1 MRTLSLFALA
11 LSLPAF
17 GQVGNLQVSASALNF
32 TALSGAALPQSQ
44 VIGVTSTGVSL
55 PINLSV
61 RYFTTTEGWLSAT
74 ADRAATPGNVT
85 VTVTPAN
92 LSPGNYTGQV
102 LIVASGSQSAL
113 VTVTLAVSSTTAGG
127 SVVTANPS
135 TVSLTAVTGVTSQA
149 SVGINSV
156 GNVPFQVFTNT
167 TSGGNWLSVNTVLS
181 TAPTT
186 ITIIAN
192 PTALS
197 SGVYS
202 GTVSIA
208 PTNGSPGV
216 SIPVSFTV
224 GSGGGLTGF
233 TVTPSTANFSY
244 QIGTAT
250 PGGQAIYVNNSAG
263 IVSYTASGSASWIR
277 LTSNLNSSPL
287 LTVNGNSNSN
297 LNIYVDPTGLTAG
310 NYGGLVTITASNGS
324 TQSVAVSLTVSDNTI
339 LTASPASLTFNYFPD
354 AGIPLAQQVTVLST
368 GASVNFTASAS
379 STGWLLV
386 GPQFGS
392 TGGSNVLTVSVSPS
406 GLPAGVYSGNINVTT
421 GTTTIPIPVTINV
434 GTSSV
439 SSIAANPALL
449 SFQTQLNSPSASQ
462 TLNLS
467 SATGKNFLASAST
480 TGAPW
485 LQVTPNSGTTPA
497 SLTVS
502 IVPQAVSAAGV
513 YSGLIQV
520 ANVTDNTQLTIP
532 VTMTVSGA
540 TLSASPQ
547 ALSYSLTAGAPTPLS
562 QVVQVSG
569 SVNTPFTVTSDSA
582 WLSTSPSS
590 GTTPSGLTVFASAA
604 NLTPGNYTGVLTI
617 SGGGATTS
625 VVVNASVSANASPT
639 ISPTALSFQFV
650 TNGDVPPAQTISVNS
665 TLGTANFTVSAR
677 TDSGSSWLIASASG
691 ISTPATISVR
701 VQPLGLAPGTYRGV
715 VTVTAFGTGESRSA
729 EVILS
734 VTTPAAPTLRT
745 ALHGATRELS
755 AITPGMILS
764 LIGTSM
770 GPVTGVKGN
779 VSGAGAF
786 ETSYNGY
793 RVLFDGV
800 PAPILYI
807 SGTQIDTVAPYA
819 IAGRQSTRVE
829 VEYNGARSNPSDLVV
844 SPDAAPG
851 IFTVDGSGR
860 GQAAAINQSGRLN
873 GPANPASVESV
884 LVFYVTGEGQTEP
897 VGQEGRVIA
906 TDLRKPVLPVA
917 VNIGGVPVEV
927 QYAGSTPGQVTGLMQ
942 VNVKLNSE
950 VPRGPAVP
958 IEIRVGPA
966 PSPAGVTVAIQ

>member
-1 MRTLSLFALA
+1 MRTLSLFALV

-44 VIGVTSTGVSL
+44 VVGVTSTGVSL

-74 ADRAATPGNVT
+74 ADRASTPGNVT

-102 LIVASGSQSAL
+102 LIIASGSQSAL
-113 VTVTLAVSSTTAGG
+113 VTVTLTVSSTTAGG
-127 SVVTANPS
+127 SVVTANPT
-135 TVSLTAVTGVTSQA
+135 TVALTAVTGVTSQA
-149 SVGINSV
+149 SVNINSV

-181 TAPTT
+181 TAPTS

-216 SIPVSFTV
+216 SIPVTFTV

-250 PGGQAIYVNNSAG
+250 PGGQAFYVNNSAG

-277 LTSNLNSSPL
+277 LTSNLNTSPL
-287 LTVNGNSNSN
+287 LTVTGNSNSN

-310 NYGGLVTITASNGS
+310 SYGGLVTITAANGS
-324 TQSVAVSLTVSDNTI
+324 TQSVAVSLTVSANTI
-339 LTASPASLTFNYFPD
+339 LTTSPASLTFNYFPD
-354 AGIPLAQQVTVLST
+354 AGIPLAQQLTILST
-368 GASVNFTASAS
+368 GPSVNYTASAS

-392 TGGSNVLTVSVSPS
+392 TGGSNVLTVSVAPS
-406 GLPAGVYSGNINVTT
+406 GLPAGVYSGNINVST
-421 GTTTIPIPVTINV
+421 GTTTIAVPVTINV

-439 SSIAANPALL
+439 SAISANPAQLA
-449 SFQTQLNSPSASQ
+449 FQTQLNAPSASQ
-462 TLNLS
+462 TLALN
-467 SATGKNFLASAST
+467 SAVGKNFLASAST

-497 SLTVS
+497 TLTVS
-502 IVPQAVSAAGV
+502 IVPQAISAAGV

-520 ANVTDNTQLTIP
+520 SNVTDSTQLTIP

-547 ALSYSLTAGAPTPLS
+547 ALSYSLTAGSPTPLS

-569 SVNTPFTVTSDSA
+569 SVNTNFTVTSDSA
-582 WLSTSPSS
+582 WLTTSPAS

-617 SGGGATTS
+617 SGGATTS
-625 VVVNASVSANASPT
+625 IVVNAAVSANASPT
-639 ISPTALSFQFV
+639 ISPTSLSFQFV
-650 TNGDVPPAQTISVNS
+650 TNGEIPPAQTINVNS
-665 TLGTANFTVSAR
+665 TLGTANFTASSR
-677 TDSGSSWLIASASG
+677 TDSGSTWLVASASG
-691 ISTPATISVR
+691 VSTPATITVR
-701 VQPLGLAPGTYRGV
+701 VQPSGLPPGTYRGV

-729 EVILS
+729 EVTLT
-734 VTTPAAPTLRT
+734 VTSPAAPTLRT

-764 LIGTSM
+764 LMGTSM

-779 VSGAGAF
+779 ISGAGAF

-807 SGTQIDTVAPYA
+807 SSTQIDTVAPYS

-829 VEYNGARSNPSDLVV
+829 VEYNGARSSPSDLIV

-873 GPANPASVESV
+873 SPGNPAAQDSV

-927 QYAGSTPGQVTGLMQ
+927 LYAGSTPGQVTGLMQ
-942 VNVKLNSE
+942 VNVRLNSD